1 MGGFND
7 QPNMV
12 LHEIV
17 GWGVRGSWGR
27 ESPELLAI
35 YDGMQCIG
43 LRTERKGKLRIK
55 RGVIRGEKELFH
67 DPEEKEEDQEGDWEK
82 VVILTAMAIVETM
95 RRWYSKGSD
104 PTERKP

>member
-1 MGGFND
+1 MGGFID

-35 YDGMQCIG
+35 YDGIQCIG

-55 RGVIRGEKELFH
+55 RGVIRGEVELFH
-67 DPEEKEEDQEGDWEK
+67 GPEEKEEDSEGDWEK
-82 VVILTAMAIVETM
+82 VVILTAMAIVETT

-104 PTERKP
+104 PTEQKP